1 MAARLY
7 GSMSVSMTLSPLHF
21 YCISAGGGLPF
32 CSRGASSTPLG
43 LQWAD
48 LDQNFSGWG
57 VAAWCGRGWVAP
69 GPVPPSH
76 LLRWGCV
83 SAGAGARFCC
93 GGVSSLPLGPRCA
106 GLGQGFF
113 GWGRGRRA
121 RPPAGS
127 ADPTPPR
134 HAGPADARA
143 ARPPARQT
151 ARPRAP
157 PGRRPKGPPSP
168 RPRRGRGLL
177 STGPATRRPPTQPTD
192 FSYRSFSYR
201 SFSYS
206 SFSYRSCL

>member
-157 PGRRPKGPPSP
+157 P
-168 RPRRGRGLL
+168 
-177 STGPATRRPPTQPTD
+177 RPPAQKATEPPAAAGAWAAEHRTGHQTPAD
-192 FSYRSFSYR
+192 PADGFFV
-201 SFSYS
+201 
-206 SFSYRSCL
+206 

>member
-93 GGVSSLPLGPRCA
+93 AGVSSLPLGPRCA

-113 GWGRGRRA
+113 GWGCGRRA

-134 HAGPADARA
+134 HAGPAAARA
-143 ARPPARQT
+143 AT
-151 ARPRAP
+151 RAAAAECYERDGFALSRWP
-157 PGRRPKGPPSP
+157 LALPTTSP
-168 RPRRGRGLL
+168 RTTEESRE
-177 STGPATRRPPTQPTD
+177 
-192 FSYRSFSYR
+192 
-201 SFSYS
+201 
-206 SFSYRSCL
+206 

>member
-1 MAARLY
+1 MVPDFWKPLTVLKVSWKFCFWEADRKRQLFFSMPHPRFQDGTKTGAV
-7 GSMSVSMTLSPLHF
+7 GSAPVLLRFVHWGPL
-21 YCISAGGGLPF
+21 
-32 CSRGASSTPLG
+32 
-43 LQWAD
+43 WAD

-76 LLRWGCV
+76 LPRWGCV

-93 GGVSSLPLGPRCA
+93 AGVSSLPLGPRCA

-127 ADPTPPR
+127 SDPTPPR

-143 ARPPARQT
+143 ARPPGRQT
-151 ARPRAP
+151 ARPRA
-157 PGRRPKGPPSP
+157 SP
-168 RPRRGRGLL
+168 
-177 STGPATRRPPTQPTD
+177 RPPTQGATEPPAAARAWAAEHRTGHQTPAD
-192 FSYRSFSYR
+192 PADGFFV
-201 SFSYS
+201 
-206 SFSYRSCL
+206 